1 MELENPGGYPA
12 ALLGDVRV
20 NFFHYASFAEGA
32 ARWEERKRKINWTRL
47 VLIATD
53 RGSCDYETLMR
64 FDRLPCPYKVIFTH
78 RSCPE
83 ISSAVYIKGF
93 ENCGQVGI
101 LTDFKRGLLMR
112 RYLDALTMWAFSTA
126 SSNSRSAN
134 ALFPPDKVENT
145 ADKAQTPV
153 ASQAEEN
160 QKAPLVPCAALPVVP
175 HRLPE
180 DLIAPEPPAHLS
192 LLPKGRRIPRAEHT
206 PEQE

>member
-1 MELENPGGYPA
+1 MRDFIRLTENPRRYMDLPLVELENPGGYPA

-47 VLIATD
+47 VLIAAD

-101 LTDFKRGLLMR
+101 LTDFKPGLLMR
-112 RYLDALTMWAFSTA
+112 RYLDDFDYVGFL
-126 SSNSRSAN
+126 NGV
-134 ALFPPDKVENT
+134 K
-145 ADKAQTPV
+145 
-153 ASQAEEN
+153 
-160 QKAPLVPCAALPVVP
+160 
-175 HRLPE
+175 
-180 DLIAPEPPAHLS
+180 
-192 LLPKGRRIPRAEHT
+192 
-206 PEQE
+206 